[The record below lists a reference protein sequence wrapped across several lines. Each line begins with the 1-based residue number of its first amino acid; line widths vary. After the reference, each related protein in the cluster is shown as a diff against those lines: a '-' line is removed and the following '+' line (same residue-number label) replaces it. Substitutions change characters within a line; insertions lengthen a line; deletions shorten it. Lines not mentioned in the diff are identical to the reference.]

1 MLVKRRNPVASGR
14 PEGFP
19 DPGFWQGRKVLL
31 TGHTGFKGSWM
42 LEWLEAMGADVT
54 GMSLAPE
61 GPVSLFEGLHGT
73 ARLEREIIDIRD
85 EAAVARK
92 VAEVRPEIVFH
103 LAAQSLVRRGYA
115 DPSATYAV
123 NIGGTLNVLKAV
135 ADVGSAR
142 AVVVTT
148 TDKVYRNDGTGRAFI
163 ETDPLGG
170 EDPYSRSKAIC
181 EMVVS
186 AYRDPL
192 ETQGCRIAAAR
203 AGNVIGGGDWAADR
217 LIPDFVRA
225 MQRGEP
231 VRLRSPLAVRPW
243 QHVVEPLAGYLTL
256 AETLASNA
264 GNAPQAVNFGPDP
277 EQFASVAKV
286 AEVLGQA
293 FRLPLPW
300 LPASGEHPAEAQQL
314 RLSSRLAAETLGWRP
329 LLSLEETLDWT
340 AQWYE
345 AHRAGADMR
354 ALTARQISAYEAL
367 RRTGRAKAA

>member
-1 MLVKRRNPVASGR
+1 MS
-14 PEGFP
+14 
-19 DPGFWQGRKVLL
+19 GFWKNRRVLL
-31 TGHTGFKGSWM
+31 TGQTGFKGAWLS
-42 LEWLEAMGADVT
+42 LWLERLGAVVT
-54 GMSLAPE
+54 AVGLEPETDSSLRGLLAPFD
-61 GPVSLFEGLHGT
+61 GQTQHLADIGDP
-73 ARLEREIIDIRD
+73 AALERI
-85 EAAVARK
+85 
-92 VAEVRPEIVFH
+92 VAEARPQVVFH
-103 LAAQSLVRRGYA
+103 LAAEAIVRRSYA
-115 DPSATYAV
+115 DPVETFRTNVMGTV
-123 NIGGTLNVLKAV
+123 NLLQALRH
-135 ADVGSAR
+135 APDAR
-142 AVVVTT
+142 AVVIVT
-148 TDKVYRNDGTGRAFI
+148 TDKVYENDEAGRPF
-163 ETDPLGG
+163 EERDRLGG
-170 EDPYSRSKAIC
+170 KDPYSASKAC
-181 EMVVS
+181 AELVTAS
-186 AYRDPL
+186 FRASFFAAGGPA
-192 ETQGCRIAAAR
+192 IATAR
-203 AGNVIGGGDWAADR
+203 AGNVVGGGDWAADR

-300 LPASGEHPAEAQQL
+300 LPAGGEHPAEAQQL
-314 RLSSRLAAETLGWRP
+314 RLSSRLAAERLGWRP

-367 RRTGRAKAA
+367 SRSARAKAA